1 MHTPYILHRN
11 AAAGTHAHETL
22 IIRIRIRRGF
32 DCGVAVLCMHA
43 CGMCILSDRMK
54 SWVMYAVFVADN
66 YAMQESRIFE
76 IL

>member
-1 MHTPYILHRN
+1 M
-11 AAAGTHAHETL
+11 
-22 IIRIRIRRGF
+22 F
-32 DCGVAVLCMHA
+32 CMHA